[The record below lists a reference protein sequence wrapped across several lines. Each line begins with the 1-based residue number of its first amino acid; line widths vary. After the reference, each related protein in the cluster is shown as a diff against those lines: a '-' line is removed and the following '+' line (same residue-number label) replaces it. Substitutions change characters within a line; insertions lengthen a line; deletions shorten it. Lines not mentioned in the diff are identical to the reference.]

1 MVVNFLVVQAV
12 LDPRVQAVE
21 KTVEIPQL
29 QIVKKV
35 VEIPEIQ
42 LRVSGTAP
50 VRQVAPAEI
59 AEVVKI
65 GECLLTESA
74 SLFSSRHLSSELR
87 Q

>member
-1 MVVNFLVVQAV
+1 MVVYFLVVQAV

-42 LRVSGTAP
+42 TVQDTQTPESFGHDTRHAESNAA
-50 VRQVAPAEI
+50 RQ
-59 AEVVKI
+59 
-65 GECLLTESA
+65 LLDASA
-74 SLFSSRHLSSELR
+74 VC
-87 Q
+87 